1 MKSIVL
7 SFLILL
13 PFLSK
18 AQSQVDTTHYQL
30 SEEYS
35 MIVVNSYYDFGTK
48 SSITAYYPDLVAP
61 IQIKTD
67 EKENFKARLL
77 KELNKHAQEGWTV
90 LDVQVKNL
98 ELRTFTETET
108 RLVKDETT
116 YLFKRVK
123 K

>member
-1 MKSIVL
+1 
-7 SFLILL
+7 
-13 PFLSK
+13 
-18 AQSQVDTTHYQL
+18 
-30 SEEYS
+30 
-35 MIVVNSYYDFGTK
+35 MIVVNTYYGFGTK
-48 SSITAYYPDLVAP
+48 SSIAIYYPDLAAP

-67 EKENFKARLL
+67 EQENFKARLL

-90 LDVQVKNL
+90 LNVQVKNL
-98 ELRTFTETET
+98 ELRNLTETET